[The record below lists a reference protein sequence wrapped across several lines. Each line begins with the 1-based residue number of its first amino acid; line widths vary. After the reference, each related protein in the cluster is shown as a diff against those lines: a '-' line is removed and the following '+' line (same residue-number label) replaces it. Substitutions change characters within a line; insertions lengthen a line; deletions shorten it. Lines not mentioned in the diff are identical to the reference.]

1 MGAHSAGFESR
12 SYLAPGGIAQLVEHR
27 RCIPK
32 VAGSN
37 PAISTSGTVES
48 VSHFV
53 RAPEDS
59 GSKACIPE
67 RRSSRGA

>member
-37 PAISTSGTVES
+37 PAISTSGPNCQLFMEL
-48 VSHFV
+48 F
-53 RAPEDS
+53 
-59 GSKACIPE
+59 GS
-67 RRSSRGA
+67 